1 MASTKT
7 SQNNKYVYSSIDQLK
22 FVQMNY
28 FTTQSN
34 NAQSCDQKIEIIQLI
49 CFLTQKMHEKDP
61 EKYDSALKVLSIIF
75 NDDFTIMEET
85 SGDNQAIR
93 SFGLICDDLLWGT
106 NTPIKKPEGYSN
118 ASEIKDKII
127 SYFKEELAPF

>member
-1 MASTKT
+1 
-7 SQNNKYVYSSIDQLK
+7 
-22 FVQMNY
+22 MNY

-34 NAQSCDQKIEIIQLI
+34 NAQSCNQKNEIIQLI
-49 CFLTQKMHEKDP
+49 WFLTQKMQEKDP
-61 EKYDSALKVLSIIF
+61 EKYDSALKVLSVIF
-75 NDDFTIMEET
+75 NNDFTIMEET

>member
-1 MASTKT
+1 
-7 SQNNKYVYSSIDQLK
+7 
-22 FVQMNY
+22 MNY

-34 NAQSCDQKIEIIQLI
+34 NAQSCEQKIEIIQLI
-49 CFLTQKMHEKDP
+49 CFLTQKMKEKDP
-61 EKYDSALKVLSIIF
+61 EKYDSALKVLGVIF
-75 NDDFTIMEET
+75 KEDFTMMEES
-85 SGDNQAIR
+85 SGESTAIR

-106 NTPIKKPEGYSN
+106 NSPIKKPEGYNN

>member
-1 MASTKT
+1 
-7 SQNNKYVYSSIDQLK
+7 
-22 FVQMNY
+22 
-28 FTTQSN
+28 
-34 NAQSCDQKIEIIQLI
+34 
-49 CFLTQKMHEKDP
+49 
-61 EKYDSALKVLSIIF
+61 
-75 NDDFTIMEET
+75 MEET